1 MCLNVIRHPPPVCTF
16 STLDISRQKRVF
28 MCLNVVAMSSSG
40 WSVAQV
46 GELRGT
52 ERHRGGV
59 SGVGWGMRGR
69 PTAHRAGRVQCRCFQ
84 GVRVRARAGAHSV
97 VLRGS
102 IGTL

>member
-1 MCLNVIRHPPPVCTF
+1 
-16 STLDISRQKRVF
+16 

-69 PTAHRAGRVQCRCFQ
+69 PAAHRAGRVQCRCFQ